1 MSADTQ
7 AQAAELWRKFLLVT
21 QEMRK
26 FLLRSDIDMFLSLLE
41 QRQRLQALIEDL
53 RDDTYHKTDM
63 GKALIAQINPLNAE
77 IQYQAQIWLNKT
89 KRQNATARA
98 YDSLGLVGNGRTGN
112 HFNRSF

>member
-1 MSADTQ
+1 MSAETA
-7 AQAAELWRKFLLVT
+7 AQAAELWRKFLVVT

-26 FLLRSDIDMFLSLLE
+26 FILRSDIEMFLTLLE
-41 QRQRLQALIEDL
+41 QRRRLQKLIEEL
-53 RDDTYHKTDM
+53 HDDTYHKTEA
-63 GKALIAQINPLNAE
+63 GKALIAQINPLNTE

-98 YDSLGLVGNGRTGN
+98 YDSLGIMGDGRTGN